1 MVLGSKGGVFGLGG
15 EYDWRE
21 IIEKKHPIKGRKQ
34 SDIVVLYILSFL
46 KPLVNRYTYTLNVS
60 PVATEKEYHLKRIPA
75 TKRLPTESFVIF
87 QGLRHG
93 GFEVGWLHLHPD
105 R

>member
-1 MVLGSKGGVFGLGG
+1 MIEG
-15 EYDWRE
+15 EM
-21 IIEKKHPIKGRKQ
+21 IEKTSIKEGNA
-34 SDIVVLYILSFL
+34 SDVVVFVHILSFL

-60 PVATEKEYHLKRIPA
+60 PVATEKEYHLKRIPD

-93 GFEVGWLHLHPD
+93 GFEVGWLHLHPN